1 MSGRNKGQG
10 QYLKIHIMKKFF
22 IIAVSAFLIVAC
34 TSKQSNTEQQS
45 VQENDSNVAVVEEI
59 KPADEVATDEVA
71 TTEPVAYEAWKK
83 ICAVNGVE
91 VKMPCPEGCTVEYT
105 ESDEPDEAYF
115 IEDHVG
121 CYPLKS
127 GGWAVIHQRI
137 EAAEST
143 PGFYAYD
150 TYKFDGE
157 KLTEADYLVI
167 PPVDEFLDAQK
178 CVGHEET
185 AAQIKKNYS
194 SRPKDFLTYWINA
207 KEKTIEIN
215 LRPLDY
221 ESEESTGN
229 FSEAHFDLVKP
240 VVYRWNGERFVK

>member
-1 MSGRNKGQG
+1 M
-10 QYLKIHIMKKFF
+10 LKKLKYGW
-22 IIAVSAFLIVAC
+22 S
-34 TSKQSNTEQQS
+34 
-45 VQENDSNVAVVEEI
+45 
-59 KPADEVATDEVA
+59 ADEVATDEVA

-91 VKMPCPEGCTVEYT
+91 VKKPCPEGCTVEYT

-150 TYKFDGE
+150 SYKFDGE

-167 PPVDEFLDAQK
+167 PPVNEFLDAQK

-194 SRPKDFLTYWINA
+194 SRPKDFLTYWMNA

-229 FSEAHFDLVKP
+229 FSEAANSLISILGFQQPILDLVGYDGK
-240 VVYRWNGERFVK
+240 NGNYLISLLLSALIMIACIVLNQLILKICPELLGKRR